1 MFSGSSLCANYSSF
15 PVLSFMTQRQAGYIT
30 GKDDVLV
37 CDRFLTDGWYIMPGY
52 AISNKNSVTCG
63 TTVPWFLKGNKFSEI
78 KCNDIIIIINISD
91 KFRICIALLITL
103 LSNWK
108 CQFGQ
113 LVIFSDDLP
122 VTKGEVYIKACRN
135 DESYCQQLSVE
146 RCKDDFL
153 FYIRHTRECDEAY
166 CIGCILMYTCM

>member
-1 MFSGSSLCANYSSF
+1 M
-15 PVLSFMTQRQAGYIT
+15 
-30 GKDDVLV
+30 
-37 CDRFLTDGWYIMPGY
+37 
-52 AISNKNSVTCG
+52 
-63 TTVPWFLKGNKFSEI
+63 
-78 KCNDIIIIINISD
+78 NDIIVIINISD

-166 CIGCILMYTCM
+166 CIGCILMYMWVHTTHTSTTSELIYLAVALILVSRTRNVFFSNNTSSVPLFYLFDETCLDGQYYEAKNSNSDYF